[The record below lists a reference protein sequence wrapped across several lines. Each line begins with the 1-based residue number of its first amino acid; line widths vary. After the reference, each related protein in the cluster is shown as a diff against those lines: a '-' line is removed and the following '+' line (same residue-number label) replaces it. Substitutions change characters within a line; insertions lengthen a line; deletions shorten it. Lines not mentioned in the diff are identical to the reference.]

1 MSENR
6 IYVEPAPLK
15 LRNCIM
21 IILGSAMYAASV
33 NLFLQPL
40 NLYAGGIPGTA
51 QVIARL
57 FFQNVHGIDVTGI
70 VNLCLNLPLFFLAF
84 RAMHKRMLIGTILS
98 ILTQTIVFTL
108 VRIPSAPILDD
119 MLASIL
125 IAGIAAGVGCGVV
138 LTNGGSAGGTDLLG
152 VYITTRVRN
161 FSVGTLN
168 LIYNAVFYTYTAM
181 AFTLSTSIYSILFVA
196 AFAVTIDR
204 FHYQNIAVELMIFTH
219 HPEMADTIMTK
230 YVRGVTEWNGV
241 GAYTNKDT
249 HVLVTV
255 VAKNEVDRVMK
266 DIQALDPQAFII
278 THEHIKVAGG
288 YQKRLEN

>member
-84 RAMHKRMLIGTILS
+84 RAMHKRMLI
-98 ILTQTIVFTL
+98 
-108 VRIPSAPILDD
+108 
-119 MLASIL
+119 
-125 IAGIAAGVGCGVV
+125 
-138 LTNGGSAGGTDLLG
+138 
-152 VYITTRVRN
+152 
-161 FSVGTLN
+161 
-168 LIYNAVFYTYTAM
+168 
-181 AFTLSTSIYSILFVA
+181 
-196 AFAVTIDR
+196 
-204 FHYQNIAVELMIFTH
+204 
-219 HPEMADTIMTK
+219 
-230 YVRGVTEWNGV
+230 
-241 GAYTNKDT
+241 
-249 HVLVTV
+249 
-255 VAKNEVDRVMK
+255 
-266 DIQALDPQAFII
+266 
-278 THEHIKVAGG
+278 
-288 YQKRLEN
+288 